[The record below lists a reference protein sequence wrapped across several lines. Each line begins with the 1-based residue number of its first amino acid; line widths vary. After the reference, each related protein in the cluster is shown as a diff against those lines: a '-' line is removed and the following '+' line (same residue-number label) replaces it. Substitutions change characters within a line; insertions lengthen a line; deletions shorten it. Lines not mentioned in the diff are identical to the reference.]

1 MSYEAFVLDSKSRE
15 RLLRA
20 FPPKYPDV
28 LAHHITEKFGVP
40 KPTEPVRHYA
50 ANVKIIGYVDDGVGC
65 EALVVEVNEK
75 STRKDGKPYHITL
88 SIDRSAGRKPA
99 DSNVVI
105 KEKGWVKTQPMLLLA
120 IYDVLD

>member
-88 SIDRSAGRKPA
+88 S
-99 DSNVVI
+99 
-105 KEKGWVKTQPMLLLA
+105 M
-120 IYDVLD
+120 